1 VPRTPLLRILLPFAL
16 GIWLA
21 DVSEPT
27 PTVAASA
34 ALLALLALVW
44 ARGRRSRIVLELLLG
59 TALGALALATRLHA
73 PLPSLAEA
81 PASWTVLEPPRARGP
96 LCRLLVR
103 IHGERSGRARLHA
116 PIEAC
121 ALLPGQHAVARLDL
135 EPLRPPSNPGARDL
149 RRQWRRRGV
158 RVAARLVGGLWLPA
172 EPVPW
177 SPRSGLERIRRRA
190 GAAVDPAELS
200 GRAGPVLRAL
210 VTGERAALNP
220 QVRDSFTRSGTAHL
234 LAVSGL
240 HVGWVFALTHLS
252 VGWVLRR
259 SSSPMLLRGAT
270 RVALGVG
277 VIAACLY
284 AGVAG
289 LGVPALRATAMAF
302 AGTLAVWGGRRAASL
317 NALALAALAVLALDP
332 ASLFD
337 AAFALS
343 FSAVLGIL
351 LWGSPGGR
359 LLPLLHATLGATLAT
374 APWIAALGGPLPVGT
389 VVANLLAVPF
399 FGIVVV
405 PLGLLNAM
413 VGPSLAPGAQLV
425 TELGIRG
432 VELLSSPDLLAGAR
446 EPVWLSLAICCAG
459 FSLRMLAR
467 ARRTAAWSL
476 AFAAV
481 VAGAVA
487 WAAPESGAA
496 RRSPWALFLDVGHGD
511 ATLLRGSDGA
521 WLVDAGPRFG
531 PFDAGRSTVV
541 PALRAE
547 GVTRLRGLIITH
559 VDRDHAG
566 GAGSVLRALPV
577 AELWLSLDTW
587 LDPGSAELRL
597 EAARRGTRLRVVA
610 AGDRAGLGGLDL
622 RVLWPERGARF
633 ADANEGSIVLR
644 VEGEGHCALLP
655 GDVPVRVERHLLA
668 DSPPCELLK
677 LGHHG
682 SLSSS
687 DPAWLDRLAPW
698 VAVSSA
704 GRRSGAQL
712 PHPRVRERLAGRRV
726 SLYETWR
733 HGAVRVELSAAGLAV
748 HPWLNPP
755 WQLVPRDARTTAAR
769 DR

>member
-21 DVSEPT
+21 DLGEPM
-27 PTVAASA
+27 PSVAASA
-34 ALLALLALVW
+34 ALFASLALVR
-44 ARGRRSRIVLELLLG
+44 ARGRASRTVLELLLG
-59 TALGALALATRLHA
+59 TALGALALATRLQA

-81 PASWTVLEPPRARGP
+81 PTRWTVLESPRARGP
-96 LCRLLVR
+96 LCTLVVR
-103 IHGERSGRARLHA
+103 IHGETSGRARLRA

-121 ALLPGQHAVARLDL
+121 ALLPGQHALARLDL
-135 EPLRPPSNPGARDL
+135 EPLRPPGNPGARNL
-149 RRQWRRRGV
+149 RRQWERRGV

-172 EPVPW
+172 EPAPW
-177 SPRSGLERIRRRA
+177 GPRSGLERLRRRA
-190 GAAVDPAELS
+190 GTAVDPGALS

-210 VTGERAALNP
+210 VTGERGALDP
-220 QVRDSFTRSGTAHL
+220 RVWDSFARSGTAHL

-252 VGWVLRR
+252 VGWLVRR
-259 SSSPMLLRGAT
+259 SSSPRLLRGAA
-270 RVALGVG
+270 RLALGAG
-277 VIAACLY
+277 VAAACLY

-317 NALALAALAVLALDP
+317 NALALAALVVLALDP

-351 LWGSPGGR
+351 LWGSSGGR
-359 LLPLLHATLGATLAT
+359 LLPLVHATLGATLAT
-374 APWIAALGGPLPVGT
+374 APWIAAVGGPLPAGT
-389 VVANLLAVPF
+389 VLANLLAVPF
-399 FGIVVV
+399 FGIVIV
-405 PLGLLNAM
+405 PLGLLNAV
-413 VGPSLAPGAQLV
+413 VGPSLAPWTQAV
-425 TELGIRG
+425 AELGIRG

-467 ARRTAAWSL
+467 SRRVAACCL
-476 AFAAV
+476 ASAGV
-481 VAGAVA
+481 IAGAVA
-487 WAAPESGAA
+487 WSASAGGAEQ
-496 RRSPWALFLDVGHGD
+496 RGPSALFLDVGHGD

-531 PFDAGRSTVV
+531 AFDAGRSTVV

-547 GVTRLRGLIITH
+547 GVRRLSGLIISH

-566 GAGSVLRALPV
+566 GAGAVLRALPV
-577 AELWLSLDTW
+577 AELWLSLDSW
-587 LDPGSAELRL
+587 LDPDSAGLRR

-610 AGDRAGLGGLDL
+610 AGDGAGLGGLDL
-622 RVLWPERGARF
+622 RVLWPERGAHF

-644 VEGEGHCALLP
+644 VEGGGHCVLLP
-655 GDVPVRVERHLLA
+655 GDVPAWVERRLLVN
-668 DSPPCELLK
+668 SRPCELLK

-687 DPAWLDRLAPW
+687 DPAWLDRLTPW
-698 VAVSSA
+698 VAVSSS

-712 PHPRVRERLAGRRV
+712 PHPQVRRRLAGRRI

-733 HGAVRVELSAAGLAV
+733 HGAVRLELNAVGLAV

-755 WQLVPRDARTTAAR
+755 WQSAPRDARTTAEQ